1 MHTLTVVVKDMTA
14 LAKVTTST
22 ALGCLGSPA
31 NRARARRLAQTLIRH
46 L

>member
-1 MHTLTVVVKDMTA
+1 MHTLTVIAKDMTA

-22 ALGCLGSPA
+22 ALGYLASPA
-31 NRARARRLAQTLIRH
+31 NRARAKSLARILIRH

>member
-1 MHTLTVVVKDMTA
+1 MHTLTVLVKDMTA

-22 ALGCLGSPA
+22 VRESSAW
-31 NRARARRLAQTLIRH
+31 RASRAHAVRLVVTLIRR